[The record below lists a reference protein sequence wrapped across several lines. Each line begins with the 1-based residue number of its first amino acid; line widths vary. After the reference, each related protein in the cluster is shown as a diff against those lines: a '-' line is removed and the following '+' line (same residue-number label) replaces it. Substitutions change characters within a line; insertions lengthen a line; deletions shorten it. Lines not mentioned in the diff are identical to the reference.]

1 MELRLKRE
9 PSTALSTPGKLY
21 IDGLQFCHTLED
33 PVRPVKIAGVTAI
46 PAGRYRIGLAISPKR
61 QILVPWI
68 LNVPNYE
75 TVQIHFGNTA
85 RDTEGCV
92 LVGLLRGTDCIFRS
106 RDAFKALMAQ
116 LQKGMNGNEVWI
128 EIQDYVAPAVA

>member
-1 MELRLKRE
+1 
-9 PSTALSTPGKLY
+9 
-21 IDGLQFCHTLED
+21 
-33 PVRPVKIAGVTAI
+33 
-46 PAGRYRIGLAISPKR
+46 
-61 QILVPWI
+61 
-68 LNVPNYE
+68 VPNYE
-75 TVQIHFGNTA
+75 AVQIHFGNTA
-85 RDTEGCV
+85 RDTSGCV